1 MQEITDRLFEMQD
14 LKYRDFNSSLSP
26 TLNKNCFIGVR
37 TPLLRS
43 FAKEIKGT
51 ELAEKFIL
59 ELPHKYFEEN
69 QLHAILFDN
78 EKNFDKCIKNV
89 ELFLPYVDNWATCDQ
104 LNPKILK
111 KHPEKLFENIKIWIK
126 SNHTY
131 TVRYAIKKLMDI
143 YLDDNFEKKYCDM
156 VAEIKSDEYYI
167 CMMQAW
173 YFATALAKQYDTAIE
188 YLENHKLTDF
198 VHKKTIQKACESFRI
213 SNEHKIYL
221 KSLR

>member
-14 LKYRDFNSSLSP
+14 LKYRDFNSSLNP

-69 QLHAILFDN
+69 QLHALLFDN
-78 EKNFDKCIKNV
+78 EKSFDKCIKNI
-89 ELFLPYVDNWATCDQ
+89 ELFLPYVNNWATCDQ

-111 KHPEKLFENIKIWIK
+111 KHPEKFFENIKIWIK

-143 YLDDNFEKKYCDM
+143 YLDDNFQKKYCDM

-198 VHKKTIQKACESFRI
+198 VHKKTIQKACESFRV

>member
-14 LKYRDFNSSLSP
+14 LKYRDFNSSLNP

-69 QLHAILFDN
+69 QLHELLFDN
-78 EKNFDKCIKNV
+78 EKSFDKCIKNV

-111 KHPEKLFENIKIWIK
+111 KHPEKLFENIKNWIK

-143 YLDDNFEKKYCDM
+143 YLDDNFQKKYCDM

>member
-14 LKYRDFNSSLSP
+14 LKYRDFNSSLNP

-78 EKNFDKCIKNV
+78 EKNFDKCIKNI

-104 LNPKILK
+104 LNPKVLK
-111 KHPEKLFENIKIWIK
+111 KYPEKLFENIKVWIK

-143 YLDDNFEKKYCDM
+143 YLDDNFQKKYCDM

-198 VHKKTIQKACESFRI
+198 VHKKTIQKACESFRV

>member
-1 MQEITDRLFEMQD
+1 MQEITDRLFEIQD
-14 LKYRDFNSSLSP
+14 LKYRDFNSSLNP

-78 EKNFDKCIKNV
+78 EKNFDKCIKNI

-104 LNPKILK
+104 LNPKVFK
-111 KHPEKLFENIKIWIK
+111 KYPEKLFENIKVWIK

-143 YLDDNFEKKYCDM
+143 YLDDNFQKKYCDT

-198 VHKKTIQKACESFRI
+198 VHKKTIQKACESFRV

>member
-1 MQEITDRLFEMQD
+1 MKEITDKLFEMQD
-14 LKYRDFNSSLSP
+14 LKYRDFSSSLNP
-26 TLNKNCFIGVR
+26 ALNKDCFIGVR
-37 TPLLRS
+37 TPFLRS
-43 FAKEIKGT
+43 FAKEIKGS

-78 EKNFDKCIKNV
+78 EKDFNKCIKNV
-89 ELFLPYVDNWATCDQ
+89 EHFLPFIDNWATCDQ
-104 LNPKILK
+104 LNPKIFK
-111 KHPEKLFENIKIWIK
+111 KHPEEVLEKIKIWIK
-126 SNHTY
+126 SDHTY

-143 YLDDNFEKKYCDM
+143 FLDENFKKEYCDM
-156 VAEIKSDEYYI
+156 VSEITSDEYYI

-198 VHKKTIQKACESFRI
+198 VHKKTIQKACESFRV